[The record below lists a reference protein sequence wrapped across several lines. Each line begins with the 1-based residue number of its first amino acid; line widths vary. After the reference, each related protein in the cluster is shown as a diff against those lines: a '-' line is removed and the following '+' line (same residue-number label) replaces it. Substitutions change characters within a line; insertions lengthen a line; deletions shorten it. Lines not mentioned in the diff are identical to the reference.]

1 MEENNAMAGKRIY
14 HTDQEWLDL
23 IMQCRQSG
31 LSDAQW
37 CRQNGIPD
45 SSFYNAVSRLRK
57 KACSIPES
65 SVNGRSEKS
74 LDLTSG
80 APDVVPVRI
89 EPEISPA
96 AEITPA
102 GRSSA
107 THLDNPHSIEI
118 LLGSIRIRIC
128 NGTDPALLS
137 AVLSSMWRYPC

>member
-1 MEENNAMAGKRIY
+1 MAGNRNY
-14 HTDQEWLDL
+14 HTEEEWLDL

-65 SVNGRSEKS
+65 SVNGRTGKR

-80 APDVVPVRI
+80 SPDVVPVRI
-89 EPEISPA
+89 VPEKTPET
-96 AEITPA
+96 EIA
-102 GRSSA
+102 SA
-107 THLDNPHSIEI
+107 SGTSVTHLDNSHSIEI
-118 LLGSIRIRIC
+118 LSGNTCIRIC
-128 NGTDPALLS
+128 NGADPVLLS
-137 AVLSSMWRYPC
+137 AVLSAVRRFPC